1 MRRGPSRKAWV
12 PPLFGASGAAR
23 FNLIGNIQPVREDS
37 TRSEEVESSRSG
49 ATPHRQQACARVSS
63 LTLHMPASTRPR
75 PGSNAPDPSHYTRS
89 VALHPIRRGAMPTDR
104 VFRLPKQVQP
114 RAFTPDT
121 PKRQHQTLPDNLEIP
136 ARLRT
141 RGAAPVTSRY
151 TRYVA
156 IHPIRRGAMP
166 TDRVHRFIDNKRD
179 RGELCPAPATP
190 ASNRTRSRSIAL
202 DTAAMH

>member
-37 TRSEEVESSRSG
+37 TRSEGVESSRSG

-151 TRYVA
+151 TRSEGVQCLRIGCTASSITSA
-156 IHPIRRGAMP
+156 IAENFAQRRPHRHPTGPGHA
-166 TDRVHRFIDNKRD
+166 
-179 RGELCPAPATP
+179 
-190 ASNRTRSRSIAL
+190 AL
-202 DTAAMH
+202 H

>member
-1 MRRGPSRKAWV
+1 
-12 PPLFGASGAAR
+12 
-23 FNLIGNIQPVREDS
+23 
-37 TRSEEVESSRSG
+37 
-49 ATPHRQQACARVSS
+49 
-63 LTLHMPASTRPR
+63 MPASTRPR

-156 IHPIRRGAMP
+156 MHLIRRGAMP

-190 ASNRTRSRSIAL
+190 ASNRSSVPHSGVTVWWSARLIWVRSPCDPSRKLSTS
-202 DTAAMH
+202 DSK

>member
-1 MRRGPSRKAWV
+1 MRRGPSRKAWA
-12 PPLFGASGAAR
+12 PPCLGPQGAAR

-37 TRSEEVESSRSG
+37 TRSEGVESSRSG

-63 LTLHMPASTRPR
+63 LTLHMLASTRPR
-75 PGSNAPDPSHYTRS
+75 SRRNAPDPSRHTRY
-89 VALHPIRRGAMPTDR
+89 VALHPIRRGAIPTDR
-104 VFRLPKQVQP
+104 VHHLPKQVQP

-121 PKRQHQTLPDNLEIP
+121 PKRQHQTQPDNLEIP

-156 IHPIRRGAMP
+156 IHPIRRGVMP
-166 TDRVHRFIDNKRD
+166 TDRVHHLIDNKHD
-179 RGELCPAPATP
+179 RG
-190 ASNRTRSRSIAL
+190 
-202 DTAAMH
+202 

>member
-1 MRRGPSRKAWV
+1 MHPIRRTTPDPSHY
-12 PPLFGASGAAR
+12 
-23 FNLIGNIQPVREDS
+23 
-37 TRSEEVESSRSG
+37 TRSV
-49 ATPHRQQACARVSS
+49 A
-63 LTLHMPASTRPR
+63 LHPIRRTT
-75 PGSNAPDPSHYTRS
+75 PDPSHYTRS